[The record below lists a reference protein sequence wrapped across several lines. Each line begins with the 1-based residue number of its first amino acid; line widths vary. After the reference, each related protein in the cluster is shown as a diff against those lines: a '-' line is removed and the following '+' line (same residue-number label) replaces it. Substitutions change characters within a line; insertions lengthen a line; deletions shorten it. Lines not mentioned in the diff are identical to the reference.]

1 MKILTV
7 DDEYVS
13 RKKLEMAVQSLGY
26 ETLTASH
33 GVEGLNVW
41 EHEKPRIV
49 ITDWLMPGIDGIE
62 LCKKIREAEKGQYT
76 YIIMLTIKKGI
87 QSVIDGIDA
96 GADDFISKPFQ
107 KEELAARIK
116 AGERILE
123 IEGKLLTAFN
133 DLTEEIEE
141 RKRTEEELAKQRDYL
156 MGTIHELKQAK
167 KTKRELISK
176 LRNALSAVNQLS
188 GLLPICSHCKK
199 IRDDK
204 GYWKNLEE
212 YIAHRSGAQF
222 SHSVCPKCMNK
233 YYPEVAE
240 KTMQT
245 GD

>member
-26 ETLTASH
+26 ETLVASH
-33 GVEGLNVW
+33 GVEGWDIW
-41 EHEKPRIV
+41 EHERPRIV

-62 LCKKIREAEKGQYT
+62 LCKKIRETEKGQYT
-76 YIIMLTIKKGI
+76 YIIMLTMKKGM

-96 GADDFISKPFQ
+96 GADDFISKPFE

-116 AGERILE
+116 AGERILG
-123 IEGKLLTAFN
+123 IEGKLINTLS
-133 DLTEEIEE
+133 DLTVEIEE

-156 MGTIHELKQAK
+156 IGTIHELKKAK
-167 KTKRELISK
+167 ETKRELISK

-204 GYWKNLEE
+204 GYWKNVEE
-212 YIAHRSGAQF
+212 YIEHHSGAQF
-222 SHSVCPKCMNK
+222 SHSVCPKCMSE
-233 YYPEVAE
+233 YYSEIVE
-240 KTMQT
+240 KTVQT

>member
-1 MKILTV
+1 MKILIV

-33 GVEGLNVW
+33 GIEGWNIW
-41 EHEKPRIV
+41 GHERPRIV
-49 ITDWLMPGIDGIE
+49 ITDWLMPGIEGIE
-62 LCKKIREAEKGQYT
+62 LCRRIRESEKGEYT
-76 YIIMLTIKKGI
+76 YIIMLTIKRGI
-87 QSVIDGIDA
+87 QSVIDGINA

-116 AGERILE
+116 AGERILG
-123 IEGKLLTAFN
+123 IEGKLITALS
-133 DLTEEIEE
+133 DLMVEVEE
-141 RKRTEEELAKQRDYL
+141 RKRTEEVLAKQRDYL
-156 MGTIHELKQAK
+156 MGTIHELKKAK
-167 KTKRELISK
+167 ETKRELISK
-176 LRNALSAVNQLS
+176 LRTALSAVNQLS

-204 GYWKNLEE
+204 GYWKHLEE
-212 YIAHRSGAQF
+212 YIAHHSGAQF
-222 SHSVCPKCMNK
+222 SHSVCPKCMNE

-240 KTMQT
+240 KIVQT

>member
-1 MKILTV
+1 V

-26 ETLTASH
+26 ETLSASH
-33 GVEGLNVW
+33 GLEGWNVW

-62 LCKKIREAEKGQYT
+62 LCKKIRKAEKGQYT

-116 AGERILE
+116 AGERILG
-123 IEGKLLTAFN
+123 IEGKLIKALS
-133 DLTEEIEE
+133 DLTVEIEE

-156 MGTIHELKQAK
+156 VRTIYELRKAK
-167 KTKRELISK
+167 ETKKELISK
-176 LRNALSAVNQLS
+176 LRDALSAVDRLS

-212 YIAHRSGAQF
+212 YVAHHSGARF
-222 SHSVCPKCMNK
+222 SHSVCPKCMEE
-233 YYPEVAE
+233 YYPEVA
-240 KTMQT
+240 KKIIRT

>member
-33 GVEGLNVW
+33 GIEGLNIW

-76 YIIMLTIKKGI
+76 YIIMLSIKKGM

-116 AGERILE
+116 AGERILR
-123 IEGKLLTAFN
+123 IESKLLTAFN
-133 DLTEEIEE
+133 DLTGEIKE
-141 RKRTEEELAKQRDYL
+141 RKRTEEELAKQRDFL
-156 MGTIHELKQAK
+156 MGTIHELKKAK
-167 KTKRELISK
+167 ETKKELISK
-176 LRNALSAVNQLS
+176 LQDALSEVNQLS

-212 YIAHRSGAQF
+212 YIANRSGAQF
-222 SHSVCPKCMNK
+222 SHSVCPKCMEEH
-233 YYPEVAE
+233 YPEVAKKIIYTE
-240 KTMQT
+240 
-245 GD
+245 D